1 VYYTRQCTHAA
12 PTALYRCSPYESWK
26 RYRRSPERC
35 PHLRCQPPASHH
47 MAIDA
52 LPTRTKSSTC
62 TTCDAEADGSIDR
75 ARSSRRLSRRH
86 TQATV
91 PRTLVWLDPMQLT
104 RVWIP
109 LQVAQCSTAVAKP
122 QPSPWGVVPLRPSRS
137 WSWTWHGIFFSVAT
151 APCARPDKEGGREG
165 GARGAAR
172 SLTTPTRP
180 LLQTLMSLTPGFQ
193 CVHPR
198 TLMPKLP
205 ASFSSPQ
212 DTLLLFPV
220 LSIQP
225 SIPMAT

>member
-1 VYYTRQCTHAA
+1 MRCGGRWIDRSSSLVSSVVTAAHTSHCPAYVGLVGPNATHARMDST
-12 PTALYRCSPYESWK
+12 P
-26 RYRRSPERC
+26 
-35 PHLRCQPPASHH
+35 
-47 MAIDA
+47 
-52 LPTRTKSSTC
+52 SSTVQYC
-62 TTCDAEADGSIDR
+62 SGKASALAVGGGSSSSESLVVVDVAWHLLLRGYSALR
-75 ARSSRRLSRRH
+75 A
-86 TQATV
+86 
-91 PRTLVWLDPMQLT
+91 PRQ
-104 RVWIP
+104 R
-109 LQVAQCSTAVAKP
+109 
-122 QPSPWGVVPLRPSRS
+122 GR
-137 WSWTWHGIFFSVAT
+137 
-151 APCARPDKEGGREG
+151 EGGREG